1 MEPSVIPRGDVM
13 KKGVAAI
20 SILLILPS
28 MGFAQSPTRDPG
40 STEGV
45 GRIALMVEIDRLQRP
60 ATLEFRH
67 SGQALDH
74 NPNQAQPKT
83 LSRHPVL
90 IGAAIGA
97 GGGLLINVT
106 ACRTGESVC
115 SAPGNLLMAGI
126 GAGIGALFGVLVSR
140 H

>member
-1 MEPSVIPRGDVM
+1 M

-20 SILLILPS
+20 SILLVLPS
-28 MGFAQSPTRDPG
+28 MAFAQSPTRDAS
-40 STEGV
+40 STEGS
-45 GRIALMVEIDRLQRP
+45 GRIALMVEVGQLQRS
-60 ATLEFRH
+60 AALEFRH
-67 SGQALDH
+67 SGQALDRS
-74 NPNQAQPKT
+74 PNQVQPNNR
-83 LSRHPVL
+83 SSHSVL

-97 GGGLLINVT
+97 GAGLLTNVT

-126 GAGIGALFGVLVSR
+126 GAGVGALIGVLVSR